1 MSVTFYHILHVTSLL
16 LLSGVGFAM
25 VFAENRKPFQKFYGI
40 LSFLVL
46 LGGFGLMARFQYT
59 FKENAWMTGKLL
71 IWIALSVGKIIT
83 PISTLL
89 HLLLFIYHLKILT
102 IAPIRQKKECLVPQ
116 KSRFLRSPKIVQKGR
131 PLV

>member
-46 LGGFGLMARFQYT
+46 LGGFGLMARFGYT

-71 IWIALSVGKIIT
+71 IWIALSVGL
-83 PISTLL
+83 PILLKRTEASTKVLAISFSA
-89 HLLLFIYHLKILT
+89 LLFLAVY
-102 IAPIRQKKECLVPQ
+102 LVY
-116 KSRFLRSPKIVQKGR
+116 LRPF
-131 PLV
+131 